1 MRDRKVNIVGPQ
13 FSDEH
18 GAAPLLRHSIVRDI
32 EHVRIDCINIDLQLL
47 TFGVELLDFGIRG
60 RNEGED
66 GGFGEIG
73 KLLCKFLHNMPR
85 WGILC
90 YNTRS

>member
-1 MRDRKVNIVGPQ
+1 MRESESEHCWPQ

-47 TFGVELLDFGIRG
+47 TFGVELLDFEISG
-60 RNEGED
+60 RIEGED